1 MKVTHWTWG
10 EPVGSPM
17 SGDTWT
23 LCGRAV
29 RDERAEMA
37 PMTRTEPVPGRAC
50 KDCIRE
56 WARVAGVAY
65 IGRDKVE
72 A

>member
-1 MKVTHWTWG
+1 
-10 EPVGSPM
+10 
-17 SGDTWT
+17 
-23 LCGRAV
+23 
-29 RDERAEMA
+29 
-37 PMTRTEPVPGRAC
+37 MTRTEPVPGRAC